1 MEKEPAL
8 RQSREQE
15 NPLGTEN
22 IKSLLK
28 KLAFPAITAQVVN
41 VLYNVVDR
49 IYIGHIP
56 ETGALALTGVGV
68 CMPIIMLISAF
79 AALVSMGAAPRAS
92 VLMGRGEKDEA
103 EKTLGNSFI
112 MLLIIA
118 VILTVF
124 FRRYAEDFLLAFGAS
139 ENTIGYAMDYMRIY
153 CLGTVFVQLALG
165 LNAFITA
172 QGFAKISMLTVMI
185 GAVINIVL
193 DPVFIYLLG
202 MGVQGAALATILSQA
217 VSALWVIR
225 FLLGEKTILKL
236 RARNFGLRA
245 KVVFPSLL
253 LGMSPFI
260 MQATESAIS
269 VCFNSSLYRY
279 GGDTAVGA
287 MSILTS
293 IMQFS
298 MLPLMGLAQGAQPIT
313 GYNFG
318 AKQPGRVRETF
329 RLLLKYSLAYSLSL
343 WAVCMVFPRLIPMMF
358 SKNQTLLD
366 YTAWAL
372 RYYFAGAGIFGI
384 QIACQQTFIA
394 IGNAK
399 TSLFLAIYRKI
410 ILLIPLIYI
419 LPALLE
425 QKDRAVF
432 LAEPAADII
441 AVATTAAL
449 FFFQFR
455 RAMAGLE
462 KEQNQPKTA

>member
-1 MEKEPAL
+1 MEHQPELQKGL
-8 RQSREQE
+8 EQE

-22 IKSLLK
+22 IRSLLK

-92 VLMGRGEKDEA
+92 VLMGRGEKEEA
-103 EKTLGNSFI
+103 EKTLGNSFV
-112 MLLIIA
+112 MLLAIA

-124 FRRYAEDFLLAFGAS
+124 FRLFARDFLMAFGAS
-139 ENTIGYAMDYMRIY
+139 ENTIGYAMEYMNLY
-153 CLGTVFVQLALG
+153 CLGTIFVQLALG

-185 GAVINIVL
+185 GAALNIVL

-225 FLLGEKTILKL
+225 FLLGKNTILKL
-236 RARNFGLRA
+236 RAKNFGLRA
-245 KVVFPSLL
+245 NVVFPSLL

-269 VCFNSSLYRY
+269 LCFNSSLYRY

-318 AKQPGRVRETF
+318 AKKPGRVRETF
-329 RLLLKYSLAYSLSL
+329 RLLLKCSLAYSLSL
-343 WAVCMVFPRLIPMMF
+343 WAVCMIFPRLIPMLF
-358 SKNQTLLD
+358 TKNEGLLD

-399 TSLFLAIYRKI
+399 TSLFLAVYRKI
-410 ILLIPLIYI
+410 ILLIPLIYL
-419 LPALLE
+419 LPAFLE

-441 AVATTAAL
+441 AVCTTAAM

-455 RAMAGLE
+455 RVMAKLE
-462 KEQNQPKTA
+462 KEENAPKMA